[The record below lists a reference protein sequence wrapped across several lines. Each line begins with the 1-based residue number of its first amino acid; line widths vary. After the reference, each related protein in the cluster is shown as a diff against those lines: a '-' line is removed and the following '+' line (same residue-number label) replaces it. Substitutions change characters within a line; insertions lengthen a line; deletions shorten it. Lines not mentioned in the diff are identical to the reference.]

1 MFVATFTQA
10 SWSSSAP
17 PPPVCTSLCPG
28 LLLSWEHPQGV
39 GATSPALSPSHTLPL
54 ASPPSW
60 LQSSPQAPFSHCWCP
75 TGTQLSLS

>member
-28 LLLSWEHPQGV
+28 LLLSWAPPGCGSHKPSSV
-39 GATSPALSPSHTLPL
+39 SLSHTALSLPTVL
-54 ASPPSW
+54 A
-60 LQSSPQAPFSHCWCP
+60 AV
-75 TGTQLSLS
+75 

>member
-28 LLLSWEHPQGV
+28 LLLSWEHPQDV